1 MKYILGDGKKYDI
14 DPTGGLPLEVFLEL
28 SSIMPIANVDLLVI
42 NAKGEVL
49 LTWRDDPYYGKGWH
63 LPGGCMRFKETMK
76 ERLHKTALAELG
88 CDVIA
93 DEEPL
98 AVRDVIVD
106 RVRPLLENNNVRAH
120 NIAVL
125 FKCKLI
131 SENGL
136 AVSPDNDGKIIND
149 PIPGDAKWFKKI
161 PEDIL
166 FVHSVYNDVFIK
178 FGLMEDE

>member
-1 MKYILGDGKKYDI
+1 MKYILNDGKIYDI
-14 DPTGGLPLEVFLEL
+14 DPSKGLPLEVFLEL
-28 SSIMPIANVDLLVI
+28 SSLMPIANVDLLVI

-63 LPGGCMRFKETMK
+63 LPGGCMRFRETMA
-76 ERLHKTALAELG
+76 ERLHKTAIAELG

-106 RVRPLLENNNVRAH
+106 RARPLLENNDVRAH
-120 NIAVL
+120 NLAVL
-125 FKCKLI
+125 FKCRLL
-131 SENGL
+131 SENRLEIMTG
-136 AVSPDNDGKIIND
+136 NDEKTID
-149 PIPGDAKWFKKI
+149 DLKSGDAKWFKKI
-161 PEDIL
+161 PKDIL
-166 FVHSVYNDVFIK
+166 FVHSVYNDVFKK